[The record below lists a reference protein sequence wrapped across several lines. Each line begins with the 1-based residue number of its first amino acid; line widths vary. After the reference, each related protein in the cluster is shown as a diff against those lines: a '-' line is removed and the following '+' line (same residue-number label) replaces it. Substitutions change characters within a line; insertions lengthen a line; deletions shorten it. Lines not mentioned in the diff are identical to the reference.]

1 MSYFRDCVAAR
12 DYFQRFIDLGLGAAQ
27 PVLDRR
33 GYSRRVALLDA
44 VFGANHCK
52 ESYESEK
59 NGTQNAPEYRP

>member
-12 DYFQRFIDLGLGAAQ
+12 DYFQRFIDLGLGTAQ
-27 PVLDRR
+27 PVLD
-33 GYSRRVALLDA
+33 RRVALLDA